1 MGKNKPGKSSPKSA
15 FAYVSIG
22 MQLAATILICVIGG
36 YKLDQYYKMTPV
48 FLISGTFLGMVIGF
62 YSLFKELISEKRDN
76 NSGEDPE
83 KDRYKWM

>member
-1 MGKNKPGKSSPKSA
+1 MQGKGSPKSA

-48 FLISGTFLGMVIGF
+48 FLISGTVLGMVIGF
-62 YSLFKELISEKRDN
+62 YSLFKELADDKSHQKDN
-76 NSGEDPE
+76 EEPD
-83 KDRYKWM
+83 KHKYKWM